1 MATYS
6 DKTINLGERYGDTNV
21 NVFEFGFLPLN
32 EVFDYGGTQAFI
44 DKNTT
49 SDKKESVLVSF
60 VDKNTTNYSDKTI
73 NLGER
78 YEDTNVNVF
87 EFGFLPLNEV
97 FDYEGTQ
104 AFIDKNTTTIT
115 SFSDKKEGLLVS
127 FDDKKVSFSEPIL
140 SQKREPILSQD
151 KEHFIG
157 FYRGF
162 MLRPKKQSTVTNFTD
177 KKTNESS

>member
-1 MATYS
+1 MANYS
-6 DKTINLGERYGDTNV
+6 DKTINLGEGYGDTNV

-49 SDKKESVLVSF
+49 TITSFSDKKESVLVSF
-60 VDKNTTNYSDKTI
+60 VDKK
-73 NLGER
+73 
-78 YEDTNVNVF
+78 
-87 EFGFLPLNEV
+87 
-97 FDYEGTQ
+97 
-104 AFIDKNTTTIT
+104 A
-115 SFSDKKEGLLVS
+115 
-127 FDDKKVSFSEPIL
+127 SFSEPIL

-157 FYRGF
+157 FYRG